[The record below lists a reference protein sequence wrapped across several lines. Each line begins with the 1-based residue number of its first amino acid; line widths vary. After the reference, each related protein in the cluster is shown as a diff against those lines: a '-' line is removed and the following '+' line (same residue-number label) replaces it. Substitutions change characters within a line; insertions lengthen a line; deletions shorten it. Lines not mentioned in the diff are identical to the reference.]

1 MLLFLAVDLAFDAV
15 YPERSMND
23 EIGDLSVKKNRLS
36 EAFNSMVETIKNQTI
51 IGWTEIDAFLQ
62 TIGKEKEDNSRN
74 TPDDYLEILGKG
86 IGFITYDYGIDGV
99 SIEIRKYAD
108 CLERIF
114 AKRRINLPLH
124 FIGGDFYETANILL
138 KPEWKRFQIDGMNG
152 WSKWDSGTWFSK
164 LYYEDMPEGSDASKE
179 MAVEMW
185 KQAVGFAEKLGNYL
199 VENNIHC
206 LIPVNIPTNPGNFA
220 IGLALIIVTECL
232 DIAVISSNHD
242 FYWEGGKAPSE
253 KEPGEGP
260 GVRDF
265 FFKNKNNK
273 LFFSLFKKMY
283 PWNGTKWL
291 QVNINSRQS
300 RKLIDTFGFKTNQIF
315 ELGTAVSDEF
325 FKPFS
330 SEDQKLY
337 RTKMAYILS
346 DGFPKIKPVS
356 VKNHLNTLE
365 FWMQNQKP
373 VACGFVDGLELDPS
387 TNKTIYCLQP
397 TRVITRKRIE
407 MNFHLL
413 KALMHQDSFKSVF
426 ESDLEFQF
434 VVHISGP
441 TPIEH
446 QADLETVLNAYINMC
461 ESIPESSAKRI
472 FIAFSVGTENHPS
485 FAENNLEPLSIEQ
498 IYRMA
503 TVILFPSETEGRGLP
518 IVESSACGVPI
529 ICSKF
534 KPLEVFEEVIG
545 EHLPEKERIRYLFFP
560 EPGAAMES
568 DYLDEVTDLLID
580 KKKRSEWIQH
590 NKEAVH
596 NRYSNEKIALKF
608 EQFIQ
613 VLGKLK

>member
-1 MLLFLAVDLAFDAV
+1 
-15 YPERSMND
+15 MN
-23 EIGDLSVKKNRLS
+23 ENRLS

-51 IGWTEIDAFLQ
+51 AEWTEIDTFLQ
-62 TIGKEKEDNSRN
+62 TISNENKDNSRN
-74 TPDDYLEILGKG
+74 TPDDYFEIIGKG
-86 IGFITYDYGIDGV
+86 IGIITYDYGIDGV
-99 SIEIRKYAD
+99 SIEIRKYAES
-108 CLERIF
+108 LEGIY
-114 AKRRINLPLH
+114 AKRNINLPLH

-138 KPEWKRFQIDGMNG
+138 KPEWKRFQIDGING
-152 WSKWDSGTWFSK
+152 WSKWDNGTWFSK
-164 LYYEDMPEGSDASKE
+164 LYYEDMPESSDISQE

-185 KQAVGFAEKLGNYL
+185 KQSTGFAEKLGYYL
-199 VENNIHC
+199 VENDIHC

-220 IGLALIIVTECL
+220 IGLALIIVTECM

-265 FFKNKNNK
+265 FFKNSDNK
-273 LFFSLFKKMY
+273 PFFSLFKKMY

-325 FKPFS
+325 FKPFT

-337 RTKMAYILS
+337 RKKMAYILS
-346 DGFPKIKPVS
+346 DGFPVIKPVS
-356 VKNHLNTLE
+356 VKSHLNTLE
-365 FWMQNQKP
+365 SWMQNQKP
-373 VACGFVDGLELDPS
+373 IACGFVDGLEFDPS

-413 KALMHQDSFKSVF
+413 ESLLQQDSFKSVF
-426 ESDLEFQF
+426 ETDFEYQL

-446 QADLETVLNAYINMC
+446 QADLETVLNAYIDLC

-472 FIAFSVGTENHPS
+472 FITFSVGTENHPS
-485 FAENNLEPLSIEQ
+485 LAENNLEPLSIEQ

-503 TVILFPSETEGRGLP
+503 TVLLFPSETEGRGLP
-518 IVESSACGVPI
+518 IIEASACGIPI

-534 KPLEVFEEVIG
+534 QPHEVFEEVVG
-545 EHLPEKERIRYLFFP
+545 EHLAEKKRIRYLIFP
-560 EPGAAMES
+560 EPGVAMDS
-568 DYLDEVTDLLID
+568 DYLHEVTDLLIN
-580 KKKRSEWIQH
+580 KKKRTEWIKQ

-596 NRYSNEKIALKF
+596 NRYSSEKIALKF
-608 EQFIQ
+608 KQFIQ